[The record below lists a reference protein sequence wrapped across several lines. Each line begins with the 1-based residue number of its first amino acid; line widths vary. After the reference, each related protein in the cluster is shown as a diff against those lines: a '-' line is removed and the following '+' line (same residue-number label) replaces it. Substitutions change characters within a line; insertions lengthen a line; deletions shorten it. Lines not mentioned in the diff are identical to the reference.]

1 MYITS
6 IYLDNAATTPLSQK
20 VKERLISL
28 LYNFYNP
35 SSAYQSGQEVGK
47 IISDAREAVAKF
59 INADSKNIYFTPSGS
74 GSNTLAIKGMT
85 SENPEEN
92 FVQLPIGST
101 QWGDGFT
108 EDDYRALVKS
118 LYSGEVKVSNDITAM
133 PSTSVKV
140 TDYGSVK

>member
-59 INADSKNIYFTPSGS
+59 INADSKIY
-74 GSNTLAIKGMT
+74 TLLHLA
-85 SENPEEN
+85 
-92 FVQLPIGST
+92 QDPILS
-101 QWGDGFT
+101 Q
-108 EDDYRALVKS
+108 
-118 LYSGEVKVSNDITAM
+118 
-133 PSTSVKV
+133 
-140 TDYGSVK
+140 